1 VHKNKTTTHIR
12 PIQTAS
18 IIGTNTN
25 NNIRVVNNY
34 KDIKDYINNDDSLI
48 VWHHEEIPK
57 ILDYLTNKKN
67 NFAWNDNNYSGCLII
82 DENLKN
88 YTYIDKIY

>member
-1 VHKNKTTTHIR
+1 MHKNKTTTHIR